1 KRLCDTLNIETS
13 SSSLIRH
20 IYKKDINV
28 PTAPSHIGIDD
39 WAYKKGHTYGTAII
53 DLKNRKIIDLL
64 PDREASSV
72 EMWLRAR
79 CNCIK
84 IVTRDRY
91 VKYANGIKNGAPD
104 AMQVADRWHLLK
116 NLGDAVKKFL
126 ERKRQQLRREEIAC
140 AEKAKIE
147 QIVPEENPLLT
158 EHNIITERSSKLREI
173 KHLHALGTPIR
184 AIAGIVKMSRNTV
197 RKYIHLDEPPSKN
210 GPRSEILNFAD
221 YFKERIKECPG
232 IEVIQL
238 WKEIRQLGYAGSRS
252 VVYQFLKNHTRS
264 RNKTNRT
271 YIPRQSWS
279 AAKVSL
285 LVYKCYTDLS
295 SSEQAFLNI
304 LKEKSPEIN
313 IAMDLVQELKEIM
326 EKKQGEKLREWIDK
340 SMECSI
346 NELKAFARGLLT
358 DFTAVK
364 NAFSTQWS
372 NGQVEGQ
379 INKLKTVKRQ
389 MYGRASF
396 NLLRKRMILGGT
408 DPQI

>member
-1 KRLCDTLNIETS
+1 M
-13 SSSLIRH
+13 IRH

-53 DLKNRKIIDLL
+53 DLKDRKIIDLL

-72 EMWLRAR
+72 EKWLRAQSH
-79 CNCIK
+79 IK
-84 IVTRDRY
+84 LVTRDRY
-91 VKYANGIKNGAPD
+91 VKYANGIKNGAPA

-116 NLGDAVKKFL
+116 NMGDAVKKFL

-140 AEKAKIE
+140 AEKSKHE
-147 QIVPEENPLLT
+147 QINPDNENPLLT
-158 EHNIITERSSKLREI
+158 EHSIATERTSKLCEI
-173 KHLHALGTPIR
+173 KQLYALGTPIR

-210 GPRSEILNFAD
+210 GPRSEILKFAN

-238 WKEIRQLGYAGSRS
+238 WKEIKQLGYGGSRS
-252 VVYQFLKNHTRS
+252 VVYQFLRNHTRT
-264 RNKTNRT
+264 RNKTNRS

-285 LVYKCYTDLS
+285 LVYKCESDLS
-295 SSEQAFLNI
+295 SSEQALLNI
-304 LKEKSPEIN
+304 LKEKSSDIN
-313 IAMDLVQELKEIM
+313 IAIDLVQEFKAIM
-326 EKKQGEKLREWIDK
+326 EKKQGDKLRGWIDK

-346 NELKAFARGLLT
+346 NELKAFAKGLLT

-396 NLLRKRMILGGT
+396 NLLRKRMILGIT